1 MGARSAGKEERR
13 HSAEAR
19 LRPRKEEKEEKDEKA
34 EKDEEGGRKFP
45 LTCSS
50 SSPSL
55 QLYQDQGRA
64 SRRIHQP

>member
-19 LRPRKEEKEEKDEKA
+19 LRPRKEEKEEKE
-34 EKDEEGGRKFP
+34 EKDEGGGRKFP
-45 LTCSS
+45 LTWSS